1 MRRPASFDVVQ
12 QPVTPRHLDR
22 HTDRIGTSSA
32 VPLSLAWSA
41 LIIYASLFPF
51 SGWRWPPGV
60 WVWELLRLPWP
71 RYFIAFDIFSNLLG
85 YAPLGLLV
93 CVARLRHGSGGVLAL
108 ASAALAGAGLS
119 FAMEATQHLLPQR
132 VPSSLDWLLNSL
144 GALLGAF
151 TALLAQHLGWLRR
164 WQLARERWLEHGNGG
179 ALALLVLWPAA
190 LLFPT
195 PTPLGVGQVGEVLR
209 SWLIDGLA
217 DVSWAEPLV
226 NWLDS
231 ASESAQALSP
241 LAEGLVVGLGLLSP
255 CGLAF
260 AASRPGL
267 HRWALVLVL
276 AGLGVAAT
284 TMSTA
289 LNFGPE
295 HAWAW
300 RTPGAAMAMGVA
312 VVLALAGAWLPPR
325 MAGALALVALTGLV
339 MLVHDAPTDPYFAQ
353 SLQGWEQGKFVRFH
367 GLAQWVG
374 WLWPYAALAWLLG
387 RMGSR

>member
-1 MRRPASFDVVQ
+1 M
-12 QPVTPRHLDR
+12 TPRKLDSR
-22 HTDRIGTSSA
+22 IDRVSSSSA
-32 VPLSLAWSA
+32 VPLSLAWTV

-60 WVWELLRLPWP
+60 WAWELLRLPWP
-71 RYFIAFDIFSNLLG
+71 RYFIPFDIFSNLLG
-85 YAPLGLLV
+85 YAPLGFLV
-93 CVARLRHGSGGVLAL
+93 CVARLRHGAGGVLAF
-108 ASAALAGAGLS
+108 ASAVLVGASLS
-119 FAMEATQHLLPQR
+119 YAMEATQHLLPQR
-132 VPSSLDWLLNSL
+132 VPSSLDWVLNSGGAVL
-144 GALLGAF
+144 GAL
-151 TALLAQHLGWLRR
+151 TALLVQRLGLLRR
-164 WQLARERWLEHGNGG
+164 WQIARERWLEHGNGG

-209 SWLIDGLA
+209 GWLIDGLA
-217 DVSWAEPLV
+217 DVSWAESLV

-231 ASESAQALSP
+231 ASESAQSLSP
-241 LAEGLVVGLGLLSP
+241 LAESLVVALGLLGP

-267 HRWALVLVL
+267 HRWGLVLLL
-276 AGLGVAAT
+276 AAVGVAAT

-300 RTPGAAMAMGVA
+300 HTPGAAMAMGVA
-312 VVLALAGAWLPPR
+312 GLLALAGAWLPPR
-325 MAGALALVALTGLV
+325 LAGALALVALTGLV
-339 MLVHDAPTDPYFAQ
+339 VLVHEAPTDPYFAQ
-353 SLQGWEQGKFVRFH
+353 SLHGWEQGRFVRFH